1 MYFFGMEAAALPGD
15 VWVCLEVW
23 QAYQSSGQDLK
34 QRVGPGGQATAG
46 QGEGKQERYSQHF

>member
-1 MYFFGMEAAALPGD
+1 MCFFGKEAAALPGD
-15 VWVCLEVW
+15 VWVRLEVW

-46 QGEGKQERYSQHF
+46 QGESKQER